1 MRRDAVDAAIAA
13 YLATHGEPGNIV
25 TPALPARAPS
35 ASHKRCTA
43 RPRFSGKGS
52 TKFGRWKAGHGKL
65 S

>member
-1 MRRDAVDAAIAA
+1 MRRDAVNAAIAA

-25 TPALPARAPS
+25 TPALPATAPRG
-35 ASHKRCTA
+35 SHERCTA

-52 TKFGRWKAGHGKL
+52 TKFGRFTPGKGML

>member
-13 YLATHGEPGNIV
+13 YLASHGEPGNIV

-35 ASHKRCTA
+35 ASHGRCTA

-52 TKFGRWKAGHGKL
+52 TKFGRFTPGKGVM